1 MGVAYPL
8 SSRFRTGM
16 TIAMF
21 SLIVFSIVTFSAVNA
36 NFLAMTTGTDGDGGW
51 DVVATS
57 NRNNPVA
64 DVPSALTGTD
74 APVSD
79 DIEATGRVTLFTGNE
94 EIRAAGEDEWSTYPV
109 IAGDDAFFGMPE
121 FKLESWAKGYD
132 SPEAAL
138 LALRTGRNLA
148 IVDTTDWGPYD
159 YFFAPKVTD
168 DRFAPFEV
176 KVRNT
181 LTGDEQTLTVIGVM
195 ASQLNADVIAGVYV
209 NEATYSEAFGAPDF
223 LRTYVRLDDGA
234 APKTAAREI
243 EAALSTQ
250 GVQAESIRQLIDES
264 AAQDRAFGR
273 MFQAFMALGLFV
285 GITAL
290 GVIAFRSV
298 VERRQQIGM
307 LRAIGYQSGTVAL
320 TFVLESS
327 FIALMGILSGV
338 VGGVI
343 VARNLFTTGQ
353 FSDSGIEFMMPW
365 TEVIA
370 FTAVAF
376 VVSLLMTWWPSRN
389 AANVPVADA
398 LRYE

>member
-1 MGVAYPL
+1 
-8 SSRFRTGM
+8 F
-16 TIAMF
+16 
-21 SLIVFSIVTFSAVNA
+21 
-36 NFLAMTTGTDGDGGW
+36 
-51 DVVATS
+51 
-57 NRNNPVA
+57 
-64 DVPSALTGTD
+64 
-74 APVSD
+74 
-79 DIEATGRVTLFTGNE
+79 
-94 EIRAAGEDEWSTYPV
+94 GE
-109 IAGDDAFFGMPE
+109 PE
-121 FKLESWAKGYD
+121 FD
-132 SPEAAL
+132 
-138 LALRTGRNLA
+138 
-148 IVDTTDWGPYD
+148 
-159 YFFAPKVTD
+159 
-168 DRFAPFEV
+168 
-176 KVRNT
+176 
-181 LTGDEQTLTVIGVM
+181 
-195 ASQLNADVIAGVYV
+195 
-209 NEATYSEAFGAPDF
+209 
-223 LRTYVRLDDGA
+223 RTYVRLADGVGA
-234 APKTAAREI
+234 TQAARDI
-243 EAALSTQ
+243 EAALSTE

-264 AAQDRAFGR
+264 AAQERAFGR